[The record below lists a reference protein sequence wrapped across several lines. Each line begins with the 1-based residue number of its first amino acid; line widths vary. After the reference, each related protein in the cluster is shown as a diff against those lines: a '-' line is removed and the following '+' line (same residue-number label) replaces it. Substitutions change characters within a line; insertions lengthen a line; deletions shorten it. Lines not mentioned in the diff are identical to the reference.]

1 MSSST
6 KRHSM
11 MPRAGTLPKA
21 PVNLSSSVVI
31 HDNAVLTGNHTIN
44 ISSEAVIHP
53 RNKLD
58 SSNGRVTIG
67 RRCIIHERVQIGAPS
82 ADPTKGEFGVTLED
96 YVTVE
101 VAAIIESGCTTIGE
115 GCLIGVGARIGR
127 GAKLGKHCTITARSV
142 IQPGEQLPDFTVLYS
157 NGTRRIDR
165 RGVTEL
171 KNKAQARQI
180 DIMRKLIPTNL
191 ARFKD

>member
-1 MSSST
+1 MSSSN

-11 MPRAGTLPKA
+11 MPRAGQLPKA

-44 ISSEAVIHP
+44 ISSETVIHP

-58 SSNGRVTIG
+58 SSHGRVTIG

-127 GAKLGKHCTITARSV
+127 GAKLGKVCAVTLTIRDLKDTNNSV
-142 IQPGEQLPDFTVLYS
+142 SIVLS
-157 NGTRRIDR
+157 QQ
-165 RGVTEL
+165 GV
-171 KNKAQARQI
+171 
-180 DIMRKLIPTNL
+180 
-191 ARFKD
+191 